1 MVNQVPARM
10 TGKMKASTSFQ
21 QAGQQMSEKGK
32 GWITTVATRWSA
44 LHLLM
49 GFLLGRAVILQEIS
63 PFAVPFFAVMYFFK
77 KNRLLLIMFS
87 VVAGSAMQS
96 TGIAAANF
104 TAMALIVVMLSVL
117 ERRKKSDLNYAPLL
131 SFLAVLL
138 STNTVDYI
146 TGHLGLYAAFMNVV
160 EAVMS
165 LILAHIFV
173 HAVPILTMR
182 RNASHLRTEEI
193 ICLIILLASV
203 MTGTAG
209 WIVQDVAVDN
219 ILARYLVLLFAA
231 VGGGTVGAAVG
242 VVTGLVLSLA
252 NVQAVYQI
260 SLLAFSGLL
269 AGLLRESNKL
279 IIAMGLLM
287 GSSIL
292 TLYVGEHREILQ
304 STIETFIAVL
314 LFLFT
319 PRSVMNEIATFIPG
333 TEENESSQ
341 QQYLRKVRDVTVDR
355 IEQFSR
361 LFTKLS
367 DTFINPQLVEEASE
381 EMQLDTFLAEVTRHT
396 CDRCWKREQC
406 WSRNF
411 EETYEFMGEMVRVMK
426 REGEVTV
433 NDMPKEFLRKCVR
446 QERMMQGMEREFTR
460 WQNQMYLKQQITE
473 SRRLVAEQLAGVSR
487 VMHNFAGE
495 LQKEGIHL
503 HLQEQQILQALDGMG
518 LSVRDVDIL
527 NLEEGKVDIEIV
539 QPYCQGRDECSKLIA
554 PLLTDIL
561 GEKITVKEKGCQA
574 FADGSCKMC
583 LGSAQEFELLT
594 GVAGAAKGGQL
605 LSGDCFKIMEFGPGK
620 MALAMSDGMG
630 NGERAYR
637 ESSST
642 LELLQQL
649 LESGM
654 EESLSI
660 KSVNTVLSL
669 RSPDE
674 IFATVDLAL
683 IDLHNAKA
691 KFIKTGST
699 PSFIKRGDQ
708 VIPISAN
715 NLPIGIIDDIDV
727 DIVSQQL
734 KPGDLLIMMTD
745 GIYEAARTVENKSLW
760 MKRKI
765 SELKT
770 NDPQEV
776 ADCLLELVIRHHYG
790 EIHDDM
796 TVMVARVDRY
806 MLPWATIPV
815 PNAPRIDRPRYVS

>member
-1 MVNQVPARM
+1 MANQASAKWA
-10 TGKMKASTSFQ
+10 GKMSMSDSIQ
-21 QAGQQMSEKGK
+21 QAGQQMGQKGK
-32 GWITTVATRWSA
+32 GWLTSVATRWGA
-44 LHLLM
+44 FHLLM
-49 GFLLGRAVILQEIS
+49 GFLLGRAVILQELS
-63 PFAVPFFAVMYFFK
+63 PFAIPFFAVMYFLK

-87 VVAGSAMQS
+87 VIAGSAMQS
-96 TGIAAANF
+96 TGIAASNF
-104 TAMALIVVMLSVL
+104 TAMALIVAMLSIL
-117 ERRKKSDLNYAPLL
+117 ERRKKSDLHYAPLL

-138 STNTVDYI
+138 ASNTVDYF
-146 TGHLGLYAAFMNVV
+146 TGHLGMYVAFMNVV
-160 EAVMS
+160 EAVLS

-173 HAVPILTMR
+173 QAVPLLTKR
-182 RNASHLRTEEI
+182 RNANHLRTEEI

-242 VVTGLVLSLA
+242 VVTGLILSLA

-269 AGLLRESNKL
+269 AGLLREGNKL
-279 IIAMGLLM
+279 VIAVGLLM

-304 STIETFIAVL
+304 STLETFIAVV

-367 DTFINPQLVEEASE
+367 DTFVNPHLVEEASE
-381 EMQLDTFLAEVTRHT
+381 EMQVEAFLAEVTRNT

-411 EETYEFMGEMVRVMK
+411 EGTYEFMSEMVHVMK

-433 NDMPKEFLRKCVR
+433 NDMPKEFMRKCVR
-446 QERMMQGMEREFTR
+446 QERVMQGMEREFVR
-460 WQNQMYLKQQITE
+460 WQNQLYLKQQIAE

-574 FADGSCKMC
+574 LADGSCKMC

-745 GIYEAARTVENKSLW
+745 GIYEAARTVENKTLW

-815 PNAPRIDRPRYVS
+815 PNAPHIDRPRYVS